1 MVERPRRDIVL
12 IGASEGGFQAVSVLL
27 AGLPHPFGAS
37 IAITIHRSPTFASEL
52 PWLLRQRTGMHVVEP
67 RHGELFER
75 NRVYLAPRDRHL
87 EVRHGALWLS
97 HGPKEHHSRPAIDVM
112 FRSAAQAY
120 GSRAVGVL
128 LTGNLSDGV
137 AGLIAIKAH
146 GGLSL
151 AQDPAD
157 ARAPEM
163 PRNAL
168 IYDDVDVVF
177 RLAASSTVLAQIV
190 KGESTEAAADI
201 AGAEL
206 LRGRTS

>member
-1 MVERPRRDIVL
+1 MGEHLRRDVIV

-37 IAITIHRSPTFASEL
+37 VAITLHRSPTFVSEL
-52 PWLLRQRTGMHVVEP
+52 PQLLRQRTGVNVVEP
-67 RHGELFER
+67 RNGELFQR

-87 EVRHGALWLS
+87 EIRHGALWLN

-120 GSRAVGVL
+120 ESRVVGVL

-137 AGLIAIKAH
+137 TGLIEIKSR

-151 AQDPAD
+151 AQDPSD

-168 IYDDVDVVF
+168 TYDDVDVVF
-177 RLAASSTVLAQIV
+177 RLAAAPTVLAQIV
-190 KGESTEAAADI
+190 KGESVEAAADA
-201 AGAEL
+201 AGAER
-206 LRGRTS
+206 LRGRSS